1 MIDSR
6 SRICGLRYLASTSS
20 PFVFVVRCFFC
31 DTASFH
37 ACSCLRFGFGLD
49 FFTTTFFFFFFR
61 RRPLFLG
68 IKRSI
73 QGGSEL
79 NGLAHFVSFANFLNI
94 FLDFDLSITARQFLE
109 SVSIDNG
116 LDRLDD
122 GFLDGELRN
131 LGLCVGRNLALS
143 NMSSDGW

>member
-1 MIDSR
+1 MR
-6 SRICGLRYLASTSS
+6 
-20 PFVFVVRCFFC
+20 PCFWLSFCVCCLLIIFC

-37 ACSCLRFGFGLD
+37 ACSCSRFGFGFD
-49 FFTTTFFFFFFR
+49 FFATTFFFFFFR

-68 IKRSI
+68 IKGSI
-73 QGGSEL
+73 QSGSEL
-79 NGLAHFVSFANFLNI
+79 NGLAHFVSFANFLDI

-109 SVSIDNG
+109 TVSINNG

-143 NMSSDGW
+143 NKRSDGW